1 MELREIE
8 EQENDVVL
16 PERKTKMK
24 KRKNKKQEKRKEK
37 LKEEAEELLQDPLDV
52 FGSKYNQQCNRS
64 TLENDSRSPIC
75 QILPVQSL
83 SMLDA

>member
-8 EQENDVVL
+8 ERENDVVL

-24 KRKNKKQEKRKEK
+24 TRKNRKREKRKEK

-52 FGSKYNQQCNRS
+52 FGRDIMLKILKSLNARS
-64 TLENDSRSPIC
+64 AALSLLVSR
-75 QILPVQSL
+75 
-83 SMLDA
+83 A